1 MLVDFALSTG
11 SGCFFIFKECFD
23 MAKELPKVYEPQQV
37 EKEIYKM
44 WEDGHYFRP
53 QKGKDAKP
61 FTIVMP
67 PPNVT
72 GQLHMGHAMDATL
85 QDTLIRF
92 KRMQGY
98 NALWLPGVDH
108 AGIAT
113 QIKVEEELRK
123 KEGLSRYD
131 LGREKFLE
139 RVWDW
144 KHQYGNR
151 IVEQQKKLGAS
162 CDWDRARF
170 TMDEGC
176 SKAVREVFVSL
187 YEKGL
192 IYKGSRIINWC
203 PNCVTALSDA
213 EVEYV
218 DKPGHLWHIRYPFAD
233 GSGEVVVATTRPETM
248 LGDTGVCVNP
258 NDERYKA
265 IVGKTVILPLVNK
278 EIPVVADDYA
288 EMEFGTGC
296 VKMTPAHDPNDF
308 EVGLRHNLEV
318 IRVLDDNGVV
328 NSYGGKYEGLDRY
341 EARKQIVKDLD
352 EQGYLVKIDDHAH
365 NVGTCYRCHNDV
377 EPIISAQWFV
387 KMKPLAEEAI
397 RVVKEG
403 ETKFVPDRFSKTY
416 LNWMENVRD
425 WCISRQLWWGHQIP
439 AWTCAECGHITVSRE
454 DACKCEKCGS
464 TNIERDP
471 DVLDTWFSSALWP
484 FETLGW
490 PEKTEDLEYF
500 YPTDVLVTGYDIIF
514 FWVARMIF
522 SGCEH
527 TGKTPFHTV
536 LIHGLVRDDKGR
548 KMSKSLG
555 NGIDPLEIIEK
566 YGCDALRMNMVTG
579 NSPGNDM
586 RFYVER
592 CEAMRN
598 FANKL
603 WNASR
608 YVLMNLG
615 EDAQNK
621 LPEFSKLTIAD
632 KWVLSKLNSL
642 IADVT
647 ENLEKYEMGIAVQK
661 VYDFLW
667 DTYCDWY
674 IELTK
679 ARLYSDDATQKQT
692 ALQVLVYVLDQTLRL
707 LHPFMPFITEQ
718 IWQSIP
724 HEGDALIVAKW
735 PQFCEALKFQEE
747 EAQMESVMNAI
758 RAIRN
763 RRADM
768 NVPPSKKAALYILT
782 SKPQVFT
789 EGEGFI
795 QRLAYADQV
804 TMLTSE
810 PENIDGMVCC
820 TTADAKLYIPMGQL
834 VDVSKE
840 LERIDKELEKARKNL
855 AGILGKLNNENFT
868 ARAPEAVVAA
878 EREKAEKA
886 QALIAQ
892 LEQSEEALKK
902 FA

>member
-1 MLVDFALSTG
+1 
-11 SGCFFIFKECFD
+11 
-23 MAKELPKVYEPQQV
+23 MARELPKVYEPQQV
-37 EKEIYKM
+37 ESKIYDM
-44 WEDGHYFRP
+44 WQQGGYFHAEVDES
-53 QKGKDAKP
+53 KKP

-98 NALWLPGVDH
+98 NSLWIPGVDH

-123 KEGLSRYD
+123 EGLTRYD

-144 KHQYGNR
+144 KHKYGNR

-162 CDWDRARF
+162 CDWERARF

-203 PNCVTALSDA
+203 PHCVTALSDA

-218 DKPGHLWHIRYPFAD
+218 DKPGHLWHIRYPLAD
-233 GSGEVVVATTRPETM
+233 GSGEVIVATTRPETM
-248 LGDTGVCVNP
+248 LGDSGVCVNP
-258 NDERYKA
+258 NDERYKD
-265 IVGKTVILPLVNK
+265 IVGKMVILPLVNK

-288 EMEFGTGC
+288 EMDFGTGC

-318 IRVLDDNGVV
+318 IRVLDDTGKV
-328 NSYGGKYEGLDRY
+328 NENGGKYEGLDRY
-341 EARKQIVKDLD
+341 EARKQIVADL
-352 EQGYLVKIDDHAH
+352 EAGGYLVKVEPYSH
-365 NVGTCYRCHNDV
+365 NVGTCYRCHQDV

-397 RVVKEG
+397 RVVKDG

-439 AWTCAECGHITVSRE
+439 AWTCADCGHITVSRE
-454 DACKCEKCGS
+454 DVCKCEKCGS
-464 TNIERDP
+464 TNVERDP

-490 PEKTEDLEYF
+490 PEKTEDLDYF

-536 LIHGLVRDDKGR
+536 LIHGLVRDNQGR

-555 NGIDPLEIIEK
+555 NGIDPLEMIDK
-566 YGCDALRMNMVTG
+566 YGCDALRMNLITG
-579 NSPGNDM
+579 NSPGNDT
-586 RFYVER
+586 RFYTEK

-598 FANKL
+598 FANKI

-608 YVLMNLG
+608 FVMMNLTIDKV
-615 EDAQNK
+615 E
-621 LPEFSKLTIAD
+621 LPEKLELED
-632 KWVLSKLNSL
+632 KWILSKLNTL
-642 IADVT
+642 IREVT
-647 ENLEKYEMGIAVQK
+647 DNLESYELGVASAKI
-661 VYDFLW
+661 YDFIW

-679 ARLYSDDATQKQT
+679 TRLSGEDET
-692 ALQVLVYVLDQTLRL
+692 AKLAAENVLCYVLLRILEL
-707 LHPFMPFITEQ
+707 LHPFMPFITEE
-718 IWQSIP
+718 IWQALP
-724 HEGDALIVAKW
+724 HEGDFLIKAKW
-735 PQFCEALKFQEE
+735 PEYREE
-747 EAQMESVMNAI
+747 LHFKAEEDAMETVKDAI
-758 RAIRN
+758 AAVRA
-763 RRADM
+763 RRAEM
-768 NVPPSKKAALYILT
+768 NVPPSKKAQMIIVT
-782 SKPQVFT
+782 KQPQNYEEGRHFITRMAYGSDVTVST
-789 EGEGFI
+789 E
-795 QRLAYADQV
+795 APAD
-804 TMLTSE
+804 LK
-810 PENIDGMVCC
+810 GMV
-820 TTADAKLYIPMGQL
+820 TVVTHDANIYMPLSEL
-834 VDVSKE
+834 VDLEKE
-840 LERIDKELEKARKNL
+840 LERIAKEREKAVANL
-855 AGILGKLNNENFT
+855 ERIEKKLSNESFVS
-868 ARAPEAVVAA
+868 RAPEAVVNA
-878 EREKAEKA
+878 EREKADKA
-886 QALIAQ
+886 RALIEKLDA
-892 LEQSEEALKK
+892 SAAAMK
-902 FA
+902 A